1 MKKLLLTAA
10 ASTVLASSAA
20 MAMENEFY
28 GTVYGGFNKLNKSKS
43 LKSETAGNL
52 GFGVGYYVDEMFRVD
67 LTFDHLLD
75 PEFKSTRRD
84 AANNNVRVN
93 RKADGEVNALMLNAY
108 ADLFDAGMVKFYAGL
123 GAGVSRNELKLK
135 ETYPGVAGSSAKN
148 YKAKKKNGLAYALH
162 LGASTEFAPGVNGFV
177 QYSWKDYGDT
187 KTLVNTADKNDKF
200 GKAKFRGHHGSLGV
214 RVDF

>member
-28 GTVYGGFNKLNKSKS
+28 GTLYGGFNKLNKSQS
-43 LKSETAGNL
+43 LKSETTGQI
-52 GFGVGYYVDEMFRVD
+52 GFGVGYYIDEMFRVD
-67 LTFDHLLD
+67 LTFDHLFD
-75 PEFKSTRRD
+75 PEFKRTNKSEG
-84 AANNNVRVN
+84 VRL
-93 RKADGEVNALMLNAY
+93 KGEGEVNALMLNAY

-123 GAGVSRNELKLK
+123 GAGIARNEVKLK
-135 ETYPGVAGSSAKN
+135 ETDLDDPNDVTN
-148 YKAKKKNGLAYALH
+148 FKAKKKNSFAYALH

-187 KTLVNTADKNDKF
+187 KTLVNTKDKNDKA
-200 GKAKFRGHHGSLGV
+200 GKGKFRGHHGSIGI